1 MMSPNRV
8 ALFLGGLVGGLLLL
22 LSFSRHETAVA
33 ISQTILIDYVQILTA
48 AMLLVGV
55 IGYLRSQLKKAQ
67 RPSERIYSLIGMF
80 GFFVMVISA
89 MIFGTGGETPFAW
102 SFENLLVP
110 LQSTVFALLA
120 FFVASASLRGFRARS
135 AAATIL
141 LVAAAITLLSR
152 SDLGWGIQ
160 EQIVATA
167 DWLRN
172 NPSLAARRG
181 ILIGI
186 GLGSLTT
193 SLRVLVGVER
203 TWLGR
208 SA

>member
-1 MMSPNRV
+1 MSPNRV
-8 ALFLGGLVGGLLLL
+8 ALIVGSVVGGLLLL
-22 LSFSRHETAVA
+22 LSFSKHDVA
-33 ISQTILIDYVQILTA
+33 IQISQTILIDYVQILTA

-55 IGYLRSQLKKAQ
+55 IGYLRSQVKKI
-67 RPSERIYSLIGMF
+67 ERRNEAYYAGISLF
-80 GFFVMVISA
+80 GFLIMVGSA
-89 MIFGTGGETPFAW
+89 ILFGTGGDTPFAW
-102 SFENLLVP
+102 SFETFLIP

-135 AAATIL
+135 SAATIL
-141 LVAAAITLLSR
+141 LLAAAITLLSR
-152 SDLGWGIQ
+152 SDIGWGIQ
-160 EQIVATA
+160 EQVVSAA

-208 SA
+208 AS

>member
-1 MMSPNRV
+1 MTPNRV
-8 ALFLGGLVGGLLLL
+8 ALLVGGIVGGLLLL
-22 LSFSRHETAVA
+22 LSFSRHELAVRV
-33 ISQTILIDYVQILTA
+33 SQTILIDYVQILTA
-48 AMLLVGV
+48 AMLVVGV
-55 IGYLRSQLKKAQ
+55 IGFLRSQLKKI
-67 RPSERIYSLIGMF
+67 ERRNDAIYA
-80 GFFVMVISA
+80 VISLGGFLLMVGTA
-89 MIFGTGGETPFAW
+89 FFFGTGGESPFAW
-102 SFENLLVP
+102 SFENLLLP

-135 AAATIL
+135 GAATIL
-141 LVAAAITLLSR
+141 LLAAAITLLSR
-152 SDLGWGIQ
+152 SDIGWGIQ
-160 EQIVATA
+160 EQVVAVS

-172 NPSLAARRG
+172 NPSLAARRA